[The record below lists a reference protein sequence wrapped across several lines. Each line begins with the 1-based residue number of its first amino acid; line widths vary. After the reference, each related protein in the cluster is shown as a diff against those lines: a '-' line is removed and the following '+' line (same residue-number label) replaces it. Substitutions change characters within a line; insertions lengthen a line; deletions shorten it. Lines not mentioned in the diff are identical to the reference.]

1 MAHSKDYEVRFF
13 HKNIDTVKSE
23 EEREYLRKNKLS
35 AVTFCHIESS
45 DGRIISEAEA
55 RCSELDQFSKKR
67 GRMISFRR
75 ALRAAGLPREERVKI
90 GDIYNGRK

>member
-1 MAHSKDYEVRFF
+1 MAHSKDYEVKFF

-23 EEREYLRKNKLS
+23 EDKEYLRKNKLS
-35 AVTFCHIESS
+35 AVTFCWIEGS
-45 DGRIISEAEA
+45 DGRTISKAEA
-55 RCSELDQFSKKR
+55 KCSELDQFSKKK